1 MASKQ
6 KYTYENY
13 YKPGLQWFDDI
24 YQHPTYGI
32 ETNLNKYVP
41 GYTGVDQTVRNF
53 NSTASDLARQ
63 QMNDWGW
70 NTSEGSF
77 WDKALRTYSNY
88 GLLDTVGFVNALTK
102 PTAIGDMSRAQWAL
116 GHIIGATPASSKA
129 WVTKK
134 EARSAVKDS
143 ITNLGINAN
152 NGTKF
157 TNKQFQEYMRDAINL
172 GIVDPVKYA
181 DAIKAYNKLRD
192 NNFKYS
198 VLDKEEAKSLCR
210 LTDTLNW
217 SGFKYIDNSAFLNLS
232 DEEKMNYLSS
242 GMPGFGGV
250 AAPRYW
256 DTDFAPYQK
265 KVDPITHYTNKELAD
280 LYNIDFNF
288 DNILAELNAAA
299 EAQVNLKDWEAFLI
313 ANNAEL
319 DNTQNITDYLD
330 AMRNIKSEAI
340 QKGMSTGARAAAELI
355 NNVDT
360 IQNKVQSN
368 YDAATQRFE
377 TINDAL
383 LQRAQ
388 TQIEADKHYD
398 DLAQYLANISSNL
411 YLNDINRY
419 GSDRLFN
426 SNVLS
431 ADENLRSTRAA
442 QNNLMR
448 SIYNSANSQ
457 INAAKNAAYEPL
469 NYFKTVTL
477 PAYNYDWNKAISNY
491 INVANSQNY
500 GIVDLPAK
508 TTQLYTSTK

>member
-13 YKPGLQWFDDI
+13 YKPGLQMFDDM
-24 YQHPTYGI
+24 YQHPTRGI
-32 ETNLNKYVP
+32 ETNLNRTIP
-41 GYTGVDQTVRNF
+41 GYSKADQALRNYM
-53 NSTASDLARQ
+53 SASSDAARQ
-63 QMNDWGW
+63 QMKDWGW
-70 NTSEGSF
+70 DTSDGSF
-77 WDKALRTYSNY
+77 WDKALKTTGNY
-88 GLLDTVGFVNALTK
+88 GILDTASAIAAITMPTYLGDQFRALM
-102 PTAIGDMSRAQWAL
+102 GL
-116 GHIIGATPASSKA
+116 GILTGATPATSKA

-134 EARSAVKDS
+134 EARSAAKDS

-157 TNKQFQEYMRDAINL
+157 TNQQFQEYMRDAINL
-172 GIVDPVKYA
+172 GIVDNIKHA
-181 DAIKAYNKLRD
+181 DGLKAYNKLRD

-198 VLDKEEAKSLCR
+198 VLNKEEAKALCR

-217 SGFKYIDNSAFLNLS
+217 SGFKYINNSAFLNLS

-288 DNILAELNAAA
+288 NNILAELNEAA
-299 EAQVNLKDWEAFLI
+299 EAQVNLKDWESFLL

-319 DNTQNITDYLD
+319 DNTQSITDYLD
-330 AMRNIKSEAI
+330 TMRNIKSEAI

-355 NNVDT
+355 NNVDA
-360 IQNKVQSN
+360 IKNKVQNN
-368 YDAATQRFE
+368 YDVATQRFE
-377 TINDAL
+377 TVNDAL
-383 LQRAQ
+383 LQRAN
-388 TQIEADKHYD
+388 TQIATDKHYD
-398 DLAQYLANISSNL
+398 DLAQYLAGISSNL

-426 SNVLS
+426 ANVLS

-448 SIYNSANSQ
+448 SIYNSANAQ

-477 PAYNYDWNKAISNY
+477 PAYNYDWNRAMSNY

-508 TTQLYTSTK
+508 TTQLNTK